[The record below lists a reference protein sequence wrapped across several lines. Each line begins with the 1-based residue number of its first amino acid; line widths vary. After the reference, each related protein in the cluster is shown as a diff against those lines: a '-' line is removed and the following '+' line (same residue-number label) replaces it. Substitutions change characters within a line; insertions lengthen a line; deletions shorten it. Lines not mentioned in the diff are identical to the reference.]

1 MKKKLNYLAQ
11 KTKFNMLTLKA
22 EIRKISGK
30 SVKTL
35 RQKGVL
41 PAVLYGPGLKNS
53 LSLEVNLKEFEKV
66 FMEAGESS
74 MISLEVGGKKSPVL
88 VHEIERDGISGKLIH
103 VDFYQPKAG
112 QMIETKVPLVFEGL
126 ALAVKDL
133 GGTLVKNIQEVH
145 VRALPENLPHQ
156 ILVDI
161 SGLKTFEDNILI
173 KDLVLPEGVKIIR
186 EPQDIIAKAVPAQK
200 IKEEEVKPVEPIP
213 AEAEKAEGAK
223 QEGVKEPVAEKSV
236 K

>member
-1 MKKKLNYLAQ
+1 
-11 KTKFNMLTLKA
+11 MLTIKA
-22 EIRKISGK
+22 KIRKILGK
-30 SVKTL
+30 KVKAL
-35 RQKGVL
+35 RQKKIL

-53 LSLEVNLKEFEKV
+53 LSLEINLKEFEKIFGQV
-66 FMEAGESS
+66 GESAL
-74 MISLEVGGKKSPVL
+74 ISLEIADKKSLVL
-88 VHEIERDGISGKLIH
+88 VHEIKRDPISGTLIH

-112 QMIETKVPLVFEGL
+112 QTIETKVPLVFEGV

-173 KDLVLPEGVKIIR
+173 KDLILQEGVKIMR
-186 EPQDIIAKAVPAQK
+186 ELSDIVAKVVPAQK
-200 IKEEEVKPVEPIP
+200 IEEELVKSIEDKAVEVEKVGDKEK
-213 AEAEKAEGAK
+213 AKEAE
-223 QEGVKEPVAEKSV
+223 VKETVTVEKKSEG
-236 K
+236 KK

>member
-1 MKKKLNYLAQ
+1 
-11 KTKFNMLTLKA
+11 MLTLKA

-30 SVKTL
+30 KVKAL

-53 LSLEVNLKEFEKV
+53 LSLEVDLKEFEKV

-74 MISLEVGGKKSPVL
+74 MISLDIEGKKSLVL
-88 VHEIERDGISGKLIH
+88 VHEIEKDGISGKLIH

-112 QMIETKVPLVFEGL
+112 QMIETKVPLVFEGV

-145 VRALPENLPHQ
+145 VRALPENLPHR

-161 SGLKTFEDNILI
+161 GGLKTFEDNIMI
-173 KDLVLPEGVKIIR
+173 KDLILPEGVKIIR
-186 EPQDIIAKAVPAQK
+186 EPQDIAAKVVPAQK
-200 IKEEEVKPVEPIP
+200 IKEEVPAKP
-213 AEAEKAEGAK
+213 AEEAVAEGEKKPEEAVAKEAVPAEKKPE
-223 QEGVKEPVAEKSV
+223 KEKVTK
-236 K
+236 

>member
-1 MKKKLNYLAQ
+1 
-11 KTKFNMLTLKA
+11 MLTLKA
-22 EIRKISGK
+22 AMREISGK
-30 SVKTL
+30 KVKNL

-41 PAVLYGPGLKNS
+41 PAVLYGPGIKNA
-53 LSLEVNLKEFEKV
+53 LSLEVNLKDFEKV
-66 FMEAGESS
+66 FMEAGESAL
-74 MISLEVGGKKSPVL
+74 IWLEIGGKKSSVL

-112 QMIETKVPLVFEGL
+112 QTIETKVPLVFEGV

-145 VRALPENLPHQ
+145 VRALPEKLPHQ

-173 KDLVLPEGVKIIR
+173 KDLVLPEGVKIVR
-186 EPQDIIAKAVPAQK
+186 DQEDIVVKAVPVEK
-200 IKEEEVKPVEPIP
+200 IKEEVKPVEEKA
-213 AEAEKAEGAK
+213 AEAEKVEGEKKPEEAA
-223 QEGVKEPVAEKSV
+223 VKEATPAAK
-236 K
+236 